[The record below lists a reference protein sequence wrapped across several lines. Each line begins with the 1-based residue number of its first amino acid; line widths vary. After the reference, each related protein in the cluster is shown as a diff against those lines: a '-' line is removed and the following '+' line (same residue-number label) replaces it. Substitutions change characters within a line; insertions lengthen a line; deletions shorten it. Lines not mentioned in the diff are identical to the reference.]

1 MGSRWFAGRPKHG
14 TNTHHIGGTRGTAG
28 RGSKG
33 GLRMGYGVRLLRG
46 LGIVGLV
53 LAGAALGSV
62 AFVVPTAQVALAQG
76 ASSIVVEGNRR
87 VEADTIRSY
96 FHVGPG
102 ERLDAV
108 KIDAALKALYG
119 TGLFEDVKINNVGGH
134 VVVTVVENA
143 VIDKVA
149 FEGNSKVKD
158 EQLTAEIQSKAR
170 GTFSRP
176 VVQADAQRIVEI
188 YQRSGRYDVRVNPR
202 IIELPNNRVDL
213 IFEVD
218 EGPKTG
224 VTKIIF
230 VGNHAF
236 SDFRLKDVIK
246 TSESNWLSFLKSTD
260 VYDPD
265 RLEADRDLLRRYY
278 LGHGF
283 ADVRIVSANAV
294 YDPETKGFTIT
305 YAIEEGDQYRFGTVD
320 IQSSVSAI
328 DPSLVRDKLRTAPGN
343 IYNADAVEKT
353 VEDLTILIAKRG
365 YPFAVVR
372 PRGDRDYQNKRVNL
386 VYAIEEG
393 PHIYVERINIRG
405 NTRTRDYVIRR
416 EFDFGEG
423 DAYNRALVDRAE
435 KRLKNLNYFK
445 EVKLTTEPGSAPD
458 RVVVNV
464 DVEEQSTGEFSFSGG
479 YSTSDGLM
487 GEVSVQ
493 ERNLLGEGYFAR
505 AALQYGQYAR
515 GFDVSFADPY
525 FLGYRLSLGTSI
537 FDKEQTSAIYT
548 SYLSKTYGV
557 TESLGFP
564 ITDNLSMQL
573 RYSIYRQELTLPEF
587 LNNCNNI
594 DPNFTTTFPTPT
606 QPLTPAMSA
615 ALAAAQAS
623 GANTGQ
629 TNCYQD
635 GEASLAVRA
644 EADAGPTTVSLVGYT
659 LSWNSLDTNKNPTN
673 GWAIDLKQDFAG
685 VGGDVDFFKN
695 TLNARY
701 YYEVLPDIVQL
712 VRLQGGYMLP
722 WGGQQLR
729 ILDNFQAGPNL
740 IRGFAPYGF
749 GPRDLTPGTNLDP
762 LGGSEYWAATL
773 EYQEPLFFL
782 PKDVGMRGAIFT
794 DAGWLGNYTGIT
806 FLPQTGETINPLAN
820 DSLIRSSIGIGLI
833 WDSPFGPLRFDLA
846 YPITKESYDHTQ
858 IFSFGGGTK
867 F

>member
-1 MGSRWFAGRPKHG
+1 MG
-14 TNTHHIGGTRGTAG
+14 N
-28 RGSKG
+28 
-33 GLRMGYGVRLLRG
+33 GVRLLRG
-46 LGIVGLV
+46 LGILGLV
-53 LAGAALGSV
+53 LVGGAVGSG
-62 AFVVPTAQVALAQG
+62 ALAISTAHVVLAQT

-96 FHVGPG
+96 FHTGPG

-119 TGLFEDVKINNVGGH
+119 TGLFQDVKINNVGGRL
-134 VVVTVVENA
+134 VVSVIENP

-149 FEGNSKVKD
+149 FEGNTKVKD
-158 EQLTAEIQSKAR
+158 EQLSAEVQSKAR

-213 IFEVD
+213 VFEVD

-224 VTKIIF
+224 VTKILF

-278 LGHGF
+278 LSHGF
-283 ADVRIVSANAV
+283 ADVRIVSATAE
-294 YDPETKGFTIT
+294 YDPDKKGFTIT
-305 YAIEEGDQYRFGTVD
+305 YTIEEGEQYRFGTVD
-320 IQSSVSAI
+320 VQSSVAAI
-328 DPSLVRDKLRTAPGN
+328 DPSLVRDKLRTPPGGV
-343 IYNADAVEKT
+343 YNADAVEKT

-372 PRGDRDYQNKRVNL
+372 PRGDRDYQSKRVNL
-386 VYAIEEG
+386 IYAIEEG
-393 PHIYVERINIRG
+393 SHVYVERINIRG

-445 EVKLTTEPGSAPD
+445 NVKITNEPGSAPD
-458 RVVVNV
+458 RVVINV

-505 AALQYGQYAR
+505 AAVQYGQYAR

-537 FDKEQTSAIYT
+537 FDKQQTSAIYT
-548 SYLSKTYGV
+548 SYLSNTYGV

-564 ITDNLSMQL
+564 LTDNLSMQL
-573 RYSIYRQELTLPEF
+573 RYSIYRQELTLPSY
-587 LNNCNNI
+587 LNDCNNF
-594 DPNFTTTFPTPT
+594 DPNFTSTFPTPIAYNSN
-606 QPLTPAMSA
+606 PAQY
-615 ALAAAQAS
+615 AAAYAAAGS
-623 GANTGQ
+623 PAQ
-629 TNCYQD
+629 TNCYEGGQ
-635 GEASLAVRA
+635 ASLAVRA

-659 LSWNSLDTNKNPTN
+659 TSWNSLDTTKNPTN
-673 GWAIDLKQDFAG
+673 GWAIDVRQDFAG
-685 VGGDVDFFKN
+685 VGGDVDFIKN
-695 TLNARY
+695 TLDARY

-712 VRLQGGYMLP
+712 VRLQGGYLLP
-722 WGGQQLR
+722 WGGQTLR

-740 IRGFAPYGF
+740 VRGFAPYGF

-762 LGGSEYWAATL
+762 LGGTRYWAATL

-782 PKDVGMRGAIFT
+782 PKDIGMRGAIYT
-794 DAGWLGNYTGIT
+794 DAGQLWDYKGIT
-806 FLPQTGETINPLAN
+806 YFPQTGESISPLGD
-820 DSLIRSSIGIGLI
+820 DSLIRTSVGVGLI

-846 YPITKESYDHTQ
+846 YPITRESYDKTQ
-858 IFSFGGGTK
+858 IFRFGGGTK

>member
-1 MGSRWFAGRPKHG
+1 MGSRWFAGQSKHG
-14 TNTHHIGGTRGTAG
+14 TNAHHIGGGRRTAV

-53 LAGAALGSV
+53 LGGAALGSAALAV
-62 AFVVPTAQVALAQG
+62 STAQVALAQT
-76 ASSIVVEGNRR
+76 ASSIEVQGNRR

-96 FHVGPG
+96 FHTGPG

-108 KIDAALKALYG
+108 KIDAALKALYA
-119 TGLFEDVKINNVGGH
+119 TGLFEDVKLNHVGGH
-134 VVVTVVENA
+134 LVVTVVENP

-158 EQLTAEIQSKAR
+158 EQLSAEVQSKAR

-176 VVQADAQRIVEI
+176 VVQSDAQRIVEI

-213 IFEVD
+213 IFEVN

-278 LGHGF
+278 LSHGF
-283 ADVRIVSANAV
+283 ADVRIVSATAE
-294 YDPETKGFTIT
+294 YDPEKKGFNIT
-305 YAIEEGDQYRFGTVD
+305 YTIEEGDQYRFGTVD
-320 IQSSVSAI
+320 VQSSVSAI
-328 DPSLVRDKLRTAPGN
+328 DPSFVRDKLRTAPGN
-343 IYNADAVEKT
+343 VYNADAVEKT

-365 YPFAVVR
+365 YPFAVVK
-372 PRGDRDYQNKRVNL
+372 PRGDRDYQAKRVNL
-386 VYAIEEG
+386 VYAIDEG
-393 PHIYVERINIRG
+393 PHVYVERINIRG

-445 EVKLTTEPGSAPD
+445 NVKLTTEPGSAPD

-505 AALQYGQYAR
+505 AAVQYGQYAR

-548 SYLSKTYGV
+548 SYLSKTYGL

-564 ITDNLSMQL
+564 ITDNLTMQL
-573 RYSIYRQELTLPEF
+573 RYSIYRQELTLPSY

-594 DPNFTTTFPTPT
+594 NPDFTSTWPTPNF
-606 QPLTPAMSA
+606 PLTPAMLA
-615 ALAAAQAS
+615 AEAAAQAQ
-623 GANTGQ
+623 GITQ

-644 EADAGPTTVSLVGYT
+644 EADAGPTVVSLVGYT

-673 GWAIDLKQDFAG
+673 GWAIDAKQDFAG
-685 VGGDVDFFKN
+685 VGGDVDFIRN
-695 TLNARY
+695 TLDARY

-712 VRLQGGYMLP
+712 TRVQAGYMLP
-722 WGGQQLR
+722 WGGQTLR

-740 IRGFAPYGF
+740 VRGFAPYGF

-762 LGGSEYWAATL
+762 LGGSMYWAATL

-794 DAGWLGNYTGIT
+794 DAGQLWNYQGIT
-806 FLPQTGETINPLAN
+806 FLPQTGETINPLAD
-820 DSLIRSSIGIGLI
+820 DSLIRSSVGVGLI

-858 IFSFGGGTK
+858 IFRFGGGTK

>member
-1 MGSRWFAGRPKHG
+1 M
-14 TNTHHIGGTRGTAG
+14 AG

-53 LAGAALGSV
+53 LAGALLGSV
-62 AFVVPTAQVALAQG
+62 AVVLPTAQVALAQG
-76 ASSIVVEGNRR
+76 VSSIVVEGNRR

-119 TGLFEDVKINNVGGH
+119 TGLFEDVKINNVGGR

-158 EQLTAEIQSKAR
+158 EQLTTEVQSKPR

-188 YQRSGRYDVRVNPR
+188 YQHSGRYDVKVNPR
-202 IIELPNNRVDL
+202 IVELPNNRVDL
-213 IFEVD
+213 IFEID
-218 EGPKTG
+218 EGAKTG

-236 SDFRLKDVIK
+236 SDFRLKDIIK

-278 LGHGF
+278 LSHGF

-294 YDPETKGFTIT
+294 FDPDTKGFTIT
-305 YAIEEGDQYRFGTVD
+305 YTIEEGDQYRFGTVD
-320 IQSSVSAI
+320 VQSSVSAI
-328 DPSLVRDKLRTAPGN
+328 DPSFVRDKLRTAPGN
-343 IYNADAVEKT
+343 VYNADAVEKT

-372 PRGDRDYQNKRVNL
+372 PRGDRDYQTKHVNL

-393 PHIYVERINIRG
+393 PHVYVERINIRG

-445 EVKLTTEPGSAPD
+445 NVKLTSEPGSAPD

-479 YSTSDGLM
+479 YSTADGLM

-505 AALQYGQYAR
+505 AAVQYGQYAR

-525 FLGYRLSLGTSI
+525 FLGDRLSLGTSI

-564 ITDNLSMQL
+564 LTDNLSMQL
-573 RYSIYRQELTLPEF
+573 RYSIYRQELSLPEF

-594 DPNFTTTFPTPT
+594 NPNFVNTFPTPT
-606 QPLTPAMSA
+606 HVMTPTMTA
-615 ALAAAQAS
+615 AFDAAVAQ
-623 GANTGQ
+623 GLNTDDQ

-659 LSWNSLDTNKNPTN
+659 LAWNSLDNNKNPSN

-695 TLNARY
+695 TINARY

-722 WGGQQLR
+722 WDGQQLR
-729 ILDNFQAGPNL
+729 ILDMFQAGPNL

-820 DSLIRSSIGIGLI
+820 DSLIRSSVGVGLI

>member
-1 MGSRWFAGRPKHG
+1 
-14 TNTHHIGGTRGTAG
+14 
-28 RGSKG
+28 
-33 GLRMGYGVRLLRG
+33 
-46 LGIVGLV
+46 
-53 LAGAALGSV
+53 
-62 AFVVPTAQVALAQG
+62 VALAQTVN
-76 ASSIVVEGNRR
+76 SIVVEGNRR

-96 FHVGPG
+96 FHVGPN
-102 ERLDAV
+102 ERIDAV

-134 VVVTVVENA
+134 IVVSVVENA

-158 EQLTAEIQSKAR
+158 EQLTAEIQSKPR

-176 VVQADAQRIVEI
+176 VVQSDAQRILEI
-188 YQRSGRYDVRVNPR
+188 YQHSGRYDVKVNPR
-202 IIELPNNRVDL
+202 IVELPNNRVDL
-213 IFEVD
+213 IFEID

-224 VTKIIF
+224 ITKIIF
-230 VGNHAF
+230 VGNKTF
-236 SDFRLKDVIK
+236 SDWRLKDVIK

-278 LGHGF
+278 LSHGF
-283 ADVRIVSANAV
+283 ADVRIVSATAIF
-294 YDPETKGFTIT
+294 DPDTKGFTIT
-305 YAIEEGDQYRFGTVD
+305 YTIEEGDQYRFGTVD
-320 IQSSVSAI
+320 VQSSVAAI
-328 DPSLVRDKLRTAPGN
+328 DPSFLRDKLRTAPGFV
-343 IYNADAVEKT
+343 YNADAVEKT

-365 YPFAVVR
+365 YPFAVVH
-372 PRGDRDYQNKRVNL
+372 PRGDRDFASKRVNL
-386 VYAIEEG
+386 VYAVDEG
-393 PHIYVERINIRG
+393 PHVYVERINIRG

-445 EVKLTTEPGSAPD
+445 SVKLTTEPGSAPD

-505 AALQYGQYAR
+505 AAVQLGQYAR

-525 FLGYRLSLGTSI
+525 FLGNRMSLTSSI

-548 SYLSKTYGV
+548 SYLSKTYGL

-564 ITDNLSMQL
+564 LTDNLSVQL
-573 RYSIYRQELTLPEF
+573 RYSVYREELTLPEF

-594 DPNFTTTFPTPT
+594 DPNFSTTFPTPT
-606 QPLTPAMSA
+606 TPLTPNMLKAFNA
-615 ALAAAQAS
+615 AVSQGL
-623 GANTGQ
+623 NTVDQ

-644 EADAGPTTVSLVGYT
+644 EADAGPVTVSLVGWT
-659 LSWNSLDTNKNPTN
+659 MAWNSLDTNKNPSN
-673 GWAIDLKQDFAG
+673 GWAIDIKQDIAG
-685 VGGDVDFFKN
+685 VGGDVDFIKN
-695 TLNARY
+695 TVNARY

-722 WGGQQLR
+722 WGGQQIR
-729 ILDNFQAGPNL
+729 ILDDFQAGPN
-740 IRGFAPYGF
+740 IVRGFAPYGF

-782 PKDVGMRGAIFT
+782 PKDVGMRGAVFT
-794 DAGWLGNYTGIT
+794 DAGWLGNYQGIT
-806 FLPQTGETINPLAN
+806 FLPQTGESINPLAN
-820 DSLIRSSIGIGLI
+820 DYLIRSSVGVGLI